1 MEVVHNSGDGWKDA
15 ETKISASNLYEI
27 ITKLPAPIKRFNL
40 TKNQVFWYKYY
51 GDQLISSNKL
61 TKTDLFHLHRL
72 AQSID
77 YYLQAEEEMSKRG
90 YHGGLIQTY
99 VSGATNVSAHWTLRE
114 KCLKD
119 IDEISK
125 HFGFSFKDRAK
136 LTQIKEDPGQL
147 DIFTEFFKQHG

>member
-1 MEVVHNSGDGWKDA
+1 MEVIHNSGDGWKDA
-15 ETKISASNLYEI
+15 ETKKSNNNLYEI
-27 ITKLPAPIKRFNL
+27 ITKLPAAISRFNL
-40 TKNQVFWYKYY
+40 TKDQKFWYKYY
-51 GDQLISSNKL
+51 GDQLVSSNKL

-77 YYLQAEEEMSKRG
+77 YYLQAETEISKRG
-90 YHGGLIQTY
+90 YNGGLVQTY
-99 VSGATNVSAHWTLRE
+99 TSGAANVSAHWTLRE

-147 DIFTEFFKQHG
+147 DIFEQFLNKHG

>member
-1 MEVVHNSGDGWKDA
+1 MEVVHSNGDWENP
-15 ETKISASNLYEI
+15 ETKKSNDNLYEI
-27 ITKLPAPIKRFNL
+27 IKKLPAPIGKFYL
-40 TKNQVFWYKYY
+40 TKDQKFWYKYY
-51 GDQLISSNKL
+51 GDQLVSSNKL

-77 YYLQAEEEMSKRG
+77 YYLQAQEEISKRG
-90 YHGGLIQTY
+90 YSGGLVQTY
-99 VSGATNVSAHWTLRE
+99 ASGAANVSAHWTLRE

-147 DIFTEFFKQHG
+147 DIFEQFFKANG

>member
-1 MEVVHNSGDGWKDA
+1 MEVIHNSEEGWKNP
-15 ETKISASNLYEI
+15 ETKKSNSNLYEI
-27 ITKLPAPIKRFNL
+27 ITKLPAAIGKFNL
-40 TKNQVFWYKYY
+40 TKDQKFWYRYY
-51 GDQLISSNKL
+51 GEQLVSSNKL

-77 YYLQAEEEMSKRG
+77 YYLQAEEEISKRG
-90 YHGGLIQTY
+90 YNGGLVQTY
-99 VSGATNVSAHWTLRE
+99 TSGAANVSAHWTLRE

-136 LTQIKEDPGQL
+136 LVQIKEDPAQL
-147 DIFTEFFKQHG
+147 DFFDEFLKANG

>member
-1 MEVVHNSGDGWKDA
+1 MEVIHNSEEGWKNP
-15 ETKISASNLYEI
+15 ETKKSNSNLYEI
-27 ITKLPAPIKRFNL
+27 ITKLPAASGKFNL
-40 TKNQVFWYKYY
+40 TKDQKFWYRYY
-51 GDQLISSNKL
+51 GEQLVSSNKL

-77 YYLQAEEEMSKRG
+77 YYLQAEEEISKRG
-90 YHGGLIQTY
+90 YNGGLVQTY
-99 VSGATNVSAHWTLRE
+99 TSGAANVSAHWTLRE

-136 LTQIKEDPGQL
+136 LVQIKEDPAQL
-147 DIFTEFFKQHG
+147 DFFDEFLKANG